1 MTANNYSSL
10 LKYISMM
17 KRDTNRYFQMK
28 LKKFNLGG
36 GQQFFLLRIAENP
49 GISMYD
55 LARTGAFDK
64 ATVTKAVNKL
74 LAEGYITQETDAKDR
89 RLKRLKT
96 TDKAKEVI
104 DYVYEIRDKW
114 ISQMMDNFS
123 EEEAMTIYKGLEK
136 MAEHTGAAICKMNE
150 EEKKGEQ

>member
-17 KRDTNRYFQMK
+17 KRDTNRYFQLK

-74 LAEGYITQETDAKDR
+74 LAEGYITKQGLDENGEIIGYEYVAIGSLMKSIREGVDVKEALQKATKTYGRFKEAVTIIDPR
-89 RLKRLKT
+89 R
-96 TDKAKEVI
+96 
-104 DYVYEIRDKW
+104 
-114 ISQMMDNFS
+114 
-123 EEEAMTIYKGLEK
+123 
-136 MAEHTGAAICKMNE
+136 AE
-150 EEKKGEQ
+150 